1 MNKRDEDQSQD
12 SPFGTPQSSNN
23 DGTKSSNNIPSTSSS
38 TSPPGLEPHL
48 IASPSKN
55 LDPGYIIGILV
66 AVAVAIFL
74 IIALIDIL
82 LLSSR
87 IQKSILRNRFLRFN
101 RRRQSGSFQY
111 RSRWNEKLITK
122 PLPTIPD
129 PAYFSKNIRAS
140 DRRRSDFSGYSES
153 RYSRSMS
160 FDSGMG
166 WGRDEEEGY
175 AKSFIEGGREWDEKS
190 LRSIAVSA
198 RPARQDSDSK
208 YNGIIRPG
216 IVVGKGGDEGE
227 GEWYS
232 VYEESIYTEDGRE
245 NPVPDTHNPSY
256 PFHPPDASQ
265 SMDRRNKKPHEEEN
279 TMGLTTRE
287 RAEIKRTKT
296 TPYNYEGRIK
306 AGMGVQKRYT
316 MIFVR
321 EVEEVRRAMERMER
335 MEERD
340 RVNFEIWRKFW
351 RKGGEGAGA
360 K

>member
-12 SPFGTPQSSNN
+12 SPFGIPQSSNN
-23 DGTKSSNNIPSTSSS
+23 DGTKSSNNIPSTTSS

-48 IASPSKN
+48 IASPSKG
-55 LDPGYIIGILV
+55 LDPGYIIGIVV

-87 IQKSILRNRFLRFN
+87 IQNSILRNRFLKLNGRWQSDSSQFYS
-101 RRRQSGSFQY
+101 RR
-111 RSRWNEKLITK
+111 NEKLDKK

-129 PAYFSKNIRAS
+129 PAYFSKDIRAS
-140 DRRRSDFSGYSES
+140 DRRRRSDFSGYSES

-160 FDSGMG
+160 FDSGVG

-175 AKSFIEGGREWDEKS
+175 AKSIIRGGREWDEKS
-190 LRSIAVSA
+190 MRSIARST
-198 RPARQDSDSK
+198 RQEGRSK
-208 YNGIIRPG
+208 DNGVIRPG
-216 IVVGKGGDEGE
+216 MGVGKGDDEGE

-232 VYEESIYTEDGRE
+232 VYEESIYTDDGRE
-245 NPVPDTHNPSY
+245 NPIPDTYNPSY
-256 PFHPPDASQ
+256 PFHPPHASQ
-265 SMDRRNKKPHEEEN
+265 STDRRTQQAYDEEN
-279 TMGLTTRE
+279 TMGLTTEE

-296 TPYNYEGRIK
+296 TPYKYEGRIK
-306 AGMGVQKRYT
+306 AGMGVQKRHT

-340 RVNFEIWRKFW
+340 RVNFEIWRRFW
-351 RKGGEGAGA
+351 RKGGAGTGRR
-360 K
+360 

>member
-1 MNKRDEDQSQD
+1 MNRRDEDQSQD
-12 SPFGTPQSSNN
+12 SPFGTPQSTNN
-23 DGTKSSNNIPSTSSS
+23 DGTKNSNNIPSTSSS

-48 IASPSKN
+48 IASPSKG

-87 IQKSILRNRFLRFN
+87 IQNSILRNRFLKLN
-101 RRRQSGSFQY
+101 GRRQSGSSQY
-111 RSRWNEKLITK
+111 YSRRNEKLDKK

-129 PAYFSKNIRAS
+129 PAYFSKDIRAS
-140 DRRRSDFSGYSES
+140 DRRRSDFSAYSES

-160 FDSGMG
+160 FDSGVG

-175 AKSFIEGGREWDEKS
+175 AKSFIGGGREWDEKS
-190 LRSIAVSA
+190 MRSIARSA
-198 RPARQDSDSK
+198 RQERGSK
-208 YNGIIRPG
+208 DNWVIRPG
-216 IVVGKGGDEGE
+216 MRVGKGDDEGE

-232 VYEESIYTEDGRE
+232 MYEESIYTNDGRE
-245 NPVPDTHNPSY
+245 NPIPDAYNPSY
-256 PFHPPDASQ
+256 PFHPSHASQ
-265 SMDRRNKKPHEEEN
+265 STDHRKQKPYDEEN
-279 TMGLTTRE
+279 TMGLTGKE

-296 TPYNYEGRIK
+296 TPYKYEGRIK
-306 AGMGVQKRYT
+306 AGMGVQKRHT

-340 RVNFEIWRKFW
+340 RVNFDIWKRFW
-351 RKGGEGAGA
+351 KKGGEGIGG

>member
-1 MNKRDEDQSQD
+1 MNRKDEDQSQD
-12 SPFGTPQSSNN
+12 SPFGIPQSSNN
-23 DGTKSSNNIPSTSSS
+23 DGTKSSNNIPPASSS
-38 TSPPGLEPHL
+38 TSSPGLEPHL
-48 IASPSKN
+48 IASPSKG

-66 AVAVAIFL
+66 AVSVAIFI

-87 IQKSILRNRFLRFN
+87 IQNSILRNRFLRLN
-101 RRRQSGSFQY
+101 GRRQSGSSQY
-111 RSRWNEKLITK
+111 YSRQNEKLDKK

-129 PAYFSKNIRAS
+129 PAYFSKDIRAS

-160 FDSGMG
+160 FDSRVG

-175 AKSFIEGGREWDEKS
+175 ANSFIRGGREWDEKS
-190 LRSIAVSA
+190 MRSIARSA
-198 RPARQDSDSK
+198 RQERGGKD
-208 YNGIIRPG
+208 NGVIRPG
-216 IVVGKGGDEGE
+216 MGVGKWDDEVE

-232 VYEESIYTEDGRE
+232 VYEESIYADDGRE
-245 NPVPDTHNPSY
+245 NPIPDTYNPSY
-256 PFHPPDASQ
+256 PFHPPRVSQ
-265 SMDRRNKKPHEEEN
+265 FTDRKTQKPYDEEN
-279 TMGLTTRE
+279 TMGLTTKE
-287 RAEIKRTKT
+287 RAEIKRTRT
-296 TPYNYEGRIK
+296 TPYKYEGRIK

-340 RVNFEIWRKFW
+340 RINFEIWRRFW
-351 RKGGEGAGA
+351 RKGGEGIGG

>member
-1 MNKRDEDQSQD
+1 MNRRDEDQSQD

-23 DGTKSSNNIPSTSSS
+23 DGTKNSNNIPSTSSS

-48 IASPSKN
+48 IASPSKG

-87 IQKSILRNRFLRFN
+87 IQNSILRNRFLKLN
-101 RRRQSGSFQY
+101 GRRQSGSSQY
-111 RSRWNEKLITK
+111 YSRRNEKLDKK

-129 PAYFSKNIRAS
+129 PAYFSKDIRAS
-140 DRRRSDFSGYSES
+140 DRRRSEFSGYSES

-160 FDSGMG
+160 FDSGVR

-175 AKSFIEGGREWDEKS
+175 AKSFIGGGREWDEKFT
-190 LRSIAVSA
+190 RSIARSA
-198 RPARQDSDSK
+198 RQERWSK
-208 YNGIIRPG
+208 DNGVIRPG
-216 IVVGKGGDEGE
+216 MGVGNGDDEGE

-232 VYEESIYTEDGRE
+232 MYEESIYTDDGRE
-245 NPVPDTHNPSY
+245 NPIPDAYNPSY
-256 PFHPPDASQ
+256 PFYPSHVSQ
-265 SMDRRNKKPHEEEN
+265 STDHKNQKPYDEEN
-279 TMGLTTRE
+279 TMGLTTKE
-287 RAEIKRTKT
+287 RAEIKRTRT
-296 TPYNYEGRIK
+296 TPYKYEGRIK
-306 AGMGVQKRYT
+306 AGMGVQKRHT

-340 RVNFEIWRKFW
+340 RVNFEI
-351 RKGGEGAGA
+351 
-360 K
+360 